1 MRKGILLAGGRGTR
15 LHPLTYGVSK
25 QLLPVFDKPMIFYP
39 LWTLRACGVK
49 EILVITNPD
58 QMSQFRAALGDG
70 RSFGCKLEYTVQHMP
85 KGIAEALIIGQ
96 QFVGKDDLVLA
107 LGDNILFGYGLKEKL
122 SQAVL
127 HRPATILAYP
137 MSDPHQYGVVEL
149 DPHRPILA
157 KSIEEKPRAPRS
169 NFAVPGLYIL
179 PNDACQLA
187 TKLVPSRRN
196 ELEITDLIR
205 VYIESASGCVVEQL
219 GQGVAWFDC
228 GTHDSLLDA
237 ANFVA
242 AVTKRQ
248 GINVCDPRE
257 FCSE

>member
-15 LHPLTYGVSK
+15 LHPLTLGVSK
-25 QLLPVFDKPMIFYP
+25 QLLPVFDKPMVFYP

-49 EILVITNPD
+49 EILVITNPED
-58 QMSQFRAALGDG
+58 RPSFEKALGDG
-70 RSFGCKLEYTVQHMP
+70 RLFGCKLSYEVQHAP
-85 KGIAEALIIGQ
+85 KGIAEALIIGKD
-96 QFVGKDDLVLA
+96 FVGSDDIVLA
-107 LGDNILFGYGLKEKL
+107 LGDNILFGHGLKQTL
-122 SQAVL
+122 TNIAY
-127 HRPATILAYP
+127 HRPAVILGYT
-137 MSDPHQYGVVEL
+137 MSDPQQYGVVEL
-149 DPHRPILA
+149 DPRQPVLA
-157 KSIEEKPRAPRS
+157 KGIEEKPRVPRS
-169 NFAVPGLYIL
+169 SLAVPGLYFF
-179 PNDACQLA
+179 PNDACHLA
-187 TKLVPSRRN
+187 TTLKPSSRQ

-205 VYIESASGCVVEQL
+205 VYIESARGCVVEQL

-257 FCSE
+257 FGSE